1 MNQLFNMREDTKSET
16 KTVLLKD
23 IDIPDMLPPAYMTDS
38 VAELGTLE
46 DVKLMKRAGKYEI
59 IDGRRRLA
67 TMKQQGI
74 ESTEA
79 KVFTGLKP
87 AQIAIMTLVANYARS
102 HNLISE
108 LEALKELESKKVE
121 EDTLRKYMNVTKN
134 KVHQLKRLADLP
146 ENLYKALAENRIS
159 EAIAKAVAVM
169 NKKQQKKLSK
179 IYSTTGKLTANDL
192 KELKDQAKQDFADS
206 MSDNLFKNLDM
217 VKPIV
222 EQILKLPDGEKVKLW
237 RALEKEGYLH
247 GATYETLKV
256 KTKEPEKYVF
266 DNKEA
271 LK

>member
-23 IDIPDMLPPAYMTDS
+23 IDIPDILPPSYMTDS

-67 TMKQQGI
+67 SMKRQGI

-159 EAIAKAVAVM
+159 ESIAKAVAVM
-169 NKKQQKKLSK
+169 NKKQQRKLSK
-179 IYSTTGKLTANDL
+179 IYSSTGKLTANDL

-206 MSDNLFKNLDM
+206 IDDNLFENMNRSDIIIK
-217 VKPIV
+217 
-222 EQILKLPDGEKVKLW
+222 EILAMPETERKALIKKLTKL
-237 RALEKEGYLH
+237 
-247 GATYETLKV
+247 V
-256 KTKEPEKYVF
+256 
-266 DNKEA
+266 
-271 LK
+271 

>member
-1 MNQLFNMREDTKSET
+1 MREDTKSET
-16 KTVLLKD
+16 KRILLKD

-38 VAELGTLE
+38 VEALGTLE
-46 DVKLMKRAGKYEI
+46 DVKLMKRSGKYEI

-108 LEALKELESKKVE
+108 LEALKELESKKVD

-134 KVHQLKRLADLP
+134 KVHQLRRLADLP

-159 EAIAKAVAVM
+159 ESIAKAVAVM

-179 IYSTTGKLTANDL
+179 IYDTNGKLTANDL
-192 KELKDQAKQDFADS
+192 KELKDQAKQDLAANMDES
-206 MSDNLFKNLDM
+206 LFVVPDQVSRVVKEIQDM
-217 VKPIV
+217 
-222 EQILKLPDGEKVKLW
+222 PDGNKVRLW
-237 RALEKEGYLH
+237 RELAKLKIIKNQSFVEVALR
-247 GATYETLKV
+247 
-256 KTKEPEKYVF
+256 
-266 DNKEA
+266 
-271 LK
+271 

>member
-1 MNQLFNMREDTKSET
+1 MREDTKSET

-23 IDIPDMLPPAYMTDS
+23 IDIPDMLPPPYMTDS
-38 VAELGTLE
+38 VEALGTLE

-108 LEALKELESKKVE
+108 LEALKELESKKVD

-134 KVHQLKRLADLP
+134 KVHQLRRLADLP

-159 EAIAKAVAVM
+159 ESIAKAVAVM

-179 IYSTTGKLTANDL
+179 IYDTTGKLTANDL
-192 KELKDQAKQDFADS
+192 KELKDQAKQDLAANMDES
-206 MSDNLFKNLDM
+206 LFVVPDQVSRVVKEIQDM
-217 VKPIV
+217 
-222 EQILKLPDGEKVKLW
+222 PDGNKVRLW
-237 RALEKEGYLH
+237 RELAKLKIIKNQSFVEVALR
-247 GATYETLKV
+247 
-256 KTKEPEKYVF
+256 
-266 DNKEA
+266 
-271 LK
+271 